1 MKKLI
6 YTLLLLL
13 VTFPAMAQSLF
24 EQYERFLTEPRTYVC
39 YRPDGKL
46 KIDGKLNESS
56 WNKAA
61 STAPFVDISGEG
73 FPTPKYETTAKMLW
87 DDEYLYVG
95 AVLQEEDIK
104 ARLTQRDTIIYYD
117 NDFEVFVDPDS
128 DGHNYFEIET
138 NARGVIFDL
147 MLDKPYRSG
156 GNFMVQWDCPG
167 LKTAI
172 HCEGTLN
179 KSKDKDKYW
188 SVEMAI
194 PHQALT
200 MNFNNPLKA
209 GNTWRINFSRVQ
221 WLKEKGPEENW
232 VWTPTGRI
240 DMHMPDRWGY
250 LYFVDKKVGTSQNEL
265 VYPYNQAIYKL
276 LWAMFYAQQDNYSKQ
291 HNYLRA
297 TEQFFLTDK
306 ELKDLPADARIAVEA
321 TQNTY
326 QIAITNPAEG
336 IRYVINNEG
345 RFRTEKI
352 PPVKLKTGCGCV

>member
-46 KIDGKLNESS
+46 KIDGKLNETS

-138 NARGVIFDL
+138 NAAWRDF
-147 MLDKPYRSG
+147 RSDAG
-156 GNFMVQWDCPG
+156 QTLSFGWKFHGAMGLPRIEDC
-167 LKTAI
+167 
-172 HCEGTLN
+172 H
-179 KSKDKDKYW
+179 
-188 SVEMAI
+188 
-194 PHQALT
+194 
-200 MNFNNPLKA
+200 PL
-209 GNTWRINFSRVQ
+209 RR
-221 WLKEKGPEENW
+221 
-232 VWTPTGRI
+232 
-240 DMHMPDRWGY
+240 Y
-250 LYFVDKKVGTSQNEL
+250 
-265 VYPYNQAIYKL
+265 
-276 LWAMFYAQQDNYSKQ
+276 
-291 HNYLRA
+291 
-297 TEQFFLTDK
+297 TE
-306 ELKDLPADARIAVEA
+306 
-321 TQNTY
+321 
-326 QIAITNPAEG
+326 
-336 IRYVINNEG
+336 
-345 RFRTEKI
+345 
-352 PPVKLKTGCGCV
+352 

>member
-1 MKKLI
+1 MGL
-6 YTLLLLL
+6 
-13 VTFPAMAQSLF
+13 
-24 EQYERFLTEPRTYVC
+24 
-39 YRPDGKL
+39 
-46 KIDGKLNESS
+46 
-56 WNKAA
+56 
-61 STAPFVDISGEG
+61 
-73 FPTPKYETTAKMLW
+73 
-87 DDEYLYVG
+87 
-95 AVLQEEDIK
+95 
-104 ARLTQRDTIIYYD
+104 
-117 NDFEVFVDPDS
+117 
-128 DGHNYFEIET
+128 
-138 NARGVIFDL
+138 
-147 MLDKPYRSG
+147 
-156 GNFMVQWDCPG
+156 PG

-250 LYFVDKKVGTSQNEL
+250 LYFVDKQVGTSQDEL

-297 TEQFFLTDK
+297 TEQFFFD
-306 ELKDLPADARIAVEA
+306 
-321 TQNTY
+321 
-326 QIAITNPAEG
+326 
-336 IRYVINNEG
+336 
-345 RFRTEKI
+345 
-352 PPVKLKTGCGCV
+352 

>member
-56 WNKAA
+56 WKKAA
-61 STAPFVDISGEG
+61 PTAPFVDISGEG

-117 NDFEVFVDPDS
+117 NDFEVFIDPDS

-147 MLDKPYRSG
+147 MLGGTPANKFSDYLKVANINEVDKVSNG
-156 GNFMVQWDCPG
+156 
-167 LKTAI
+167 
-172 HCEGTLN
+172 E
-179 KSKDKDKYW
+179 
-188 SVEMAI
+188 
-194 PHQALT
+194 QALD
-200 MNFNNPLKA
+200 NILQSISYLIGEERKILSIASQA
-209 GNTWRINFSRVQ
+209 GDEVTVSMMSDY
-221 WLKEKGPEENW
+221 LKEQEKL
-232 VWTPTGRI
+232 VWMLTA
-240 DMHMPDRWGY
+240 
-250 LYFVDKKVGTSQNEL
+250 
-265 VYPYNQAIYKL
+265 YN
-276 LWAMFYAQQDNYSKQ
+276 SK
-291 HNYLRA
+291 
-297 TEQFFLTDK
+297 
-306 ELKDLPADARIAVEA
+306 
-321 TQNTY
+321 
-326 QIAITNPAEG
+326 
-336 IRYVINNEG
+336 
-345 RFRTEKI
+345 
-352 PPVKLKTGCGCV
+352 